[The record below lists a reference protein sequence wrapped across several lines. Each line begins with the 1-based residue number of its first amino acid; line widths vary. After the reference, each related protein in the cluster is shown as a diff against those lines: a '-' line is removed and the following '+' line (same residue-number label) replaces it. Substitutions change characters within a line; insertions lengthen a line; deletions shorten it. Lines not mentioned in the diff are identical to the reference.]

1 MKRFTKYILRGIL
14 ALAVALVLSIS
25 GGEILL
31 PVNIVT
37 LSASVFMGVPG
48 IALSIMLCNFI
59 F

>member
-25 GGEILL
+25 GGEVLL

-48 IALSIMLCNFI
+48 IVLSIMLCNFI